1 MRLDLNLLNF
11 TERLVTETRGTAHVI
26 FDPVRK
32 KKMIF
37 TPEELVRQ
45 LLLQYLIIEK
55 EYPVARI
62 RVEKGLKVNT
72 RLKRCDIL
80 IYDRHAQPY
89 IVVECKSAKTEIN
102 DLVFEQI
109 ARYNITLRVPF
120 LIVTNGRMTYCCKIN
135 LEEKTWEFLS
145 DIPIFDVEI

>member
-1 MRLDLNLLNF
+1 MRLNLNLLDF
-11 TERLVTETRGTAHVI
+11 TDRLVTETRGVAHVI

-32 KKMIF
+32 KKLIF

-120 LIVTNGRMTYCCKIN
+120 LIVTNGRTTYCCKIN

-145 DIPIFDVEI
+145 DIPIFDVKI